1 MRRDLEKLLVN
12 IIFVI
17 CVVLSVG
24 VLLFGVVRTKIKE
37 KSIESVK
44 KTFTPSYDDE
54 EVYHLNEKTTV
65 NFYDPIIEQFNKE
78 SQLVVSSADASIE
91 LNLKQTGVFDVGLLN
106 KTQKITYKGTGRF
119 YVDMSDLSQDNID
132 VDEENKTVTIFV
144 PHTKLLP
151 IEIDPNRFESEDA
164 KKGLLAF
171 GDLKFTP
178 KEYNDLQTEVKT
190 KLEKRINVKEN
201 RLKADDNAISEITK
215 IYEPIVKSLDEEYSV
230 QVSFVESLGGIE

>member
-17 CVVLSVG
+17 CVILSVG

-37 KSIESVK
+37 KSTESVK

-119 YVDMSDLSQDNID
+119 YVDMSNLSQDNID

-201 RLKADDNAISEITK
+201 RLKADDNAILEITK

>member
-37 KSIESVK
+37 KSTESVK
-44 KTFTPSYDDE
+44 RTFTPSYDDE

-91 LNLKQTGVFDVGLLN
+91 LYLKQNGVFDVGLLN

-230 QVSFVESLGGIE
+230 QVSFVETLGGIE

>member
-17 CVVLSVG
+17 CVILSVG

-37 KSIESVK
+37 KSTESVK

-230 QVSFVESLGGIE
+230 QVSFVETLGGIE

>member
-12 IIFVI
+12 IIFAI

-37 KSIESVK
+37 KSTESVK

-230 QVSFVESLGGIE
+230 QVSFVETLGGIE

>member
-17 CVVLSVG
+17 CVILSVG

-37 KSIESVK
+37 KSTESVK